1 MPTVVTKQRLCRGWV
16 AVLAL
21 LAPLTVAVG
30 QTTAVPG
37 LTFTH
42 TPTPAEDSLWYYEIG
57 GARAIT
63 RPANPRV
70 NTVTVNGSLEL
81 GLGYSCGKFDP
92 VLSVSNILNE
102 ISRGA
107 ENLVNAMVMA
117 ARAAIANL
125 PAYILQRANPGLY
138 DLFQNALLKAEET
151 VNLVTKTCEQME
163 YEMAQGK
170 DPYREWVVLSKGND
184 WKLVMGTGGDIVDA
198 KDQVEGNNGKHGIP
212 WLGGRR
218 GGDNQDPIQ
227 VVGDTVKA
235 GYNVTLNR
243 NPNADGSPS
252 GDAADTPLA
261 KTWADPEAARAWAV
275 KVLGELRVRTC
286 EDCAPSG
293 IPGAGALPEHDQ
305 TRIALEEHL
314 RKLVD
319 GTLPPTL
326 DQLEPVSASGT
337 GITRSVIE
345 ALQDLPKVD
354 QAIFVGKLAGEISQ
368 AQLIDKLLL
377 LRRLLLAGRQVP
389 EIAAAQPAQ
398 RDIDRKLAELD
409 REIENLVFDTRLRKE
424 VVSDTAAML
433 LRIYQDRNRESLAI
447 PVLPYVDPHPLELD
461 GSVKKD

>member
-1 MPTVVTKQRLCRGWV
+1 MRIKRVPWRGLV
-16 AVLAL
+16 LLAL
-21 LAPLTVAVG
+21 VLPNTAGLS
-30 QTTAVPG
+30 QTEPIPG

-70 NTVTVNGSLEL
+70 NTVTVDASIEL

-92 VLSVSNILNE
+92 VLSVSNILND
-102 ISRGA
+102 IARGA
-107 ENLVNAMVMA
+107 ENMMKAMVMA

-184 WKLVMGTGGDIVDA
+184 WKLVMGTGGDIVEA
-198 KDQVEGNNGKHGIP
+198 RDQVEGNNGRNGIP
-212 WLGGRR
+212 WLGGRQ
-218 GGDNQDPIQ
+218 GGENQEPIQ

-243 NPNADGSPS
+243 HPNADGSAT
-252 GDAADTPLA
+252 GEAAETHLA
-261 KTWADPEAARAWAV
+261 QTWADPEVARAWAV
-275 KVLGELRVRTC
+275 KVLGDLIVRTC
-286 EDCAPSG
+286 EDCEPSG
-293 IPGAGALPEHDQ
+293 IPGTGALPEHDR
-305 TRIALEEHL
+305 TRLAMEEQL
-314 RKLVD
+314 IKLVD

-326 DQLEPVSASGT
+326 DNLEPVSAPGT
-337 GITRSVIE
+337 GITRGVIE

-354 QAIFVGKLAGEISQ
+354 REIFISKLAGEISQ
-368 AQLIDKLLL
+368 ARLIDRLLL

-398 RDIDRKLAELD
+398 REIDRKLAELD
-409 REIENLVFDTRLRKE
+409 REIENLLFDTRVRKE
-424 VVSDTAAML
+424 VVSDTVAML
-433 LRIYQDRNRESLAI
+433 LRVYQDRNRESLGI
-447 PVLPYVDPHPLELD
+447 PVMPAIDSHPIELD